1 VTSPAALEQR
11 TTRVTHLVR
20 NPWIFDPLVGMALG
34 LAILGIGSRIAM
46 RIIAHATNV
55 APSFSFGG
63 TVTVVSLGV
72 VSGAA
77 GGLIYAVLFRVL
89 GDRAALRGVA
99 FGVILTLLTLR
110 GASPFTPLTLSLF
123 LPLTLLYGAL
133 LHFVHRLR
141 FVNEP

>member
-1 VTSPAALEQR
+1 
-11 TTRVTHLVR
+11 
-20 NPWIFDPLVGMALG
+20 
-34 LAILGIGSRIAM
+34 M

-55 APSFSFGG
+55 APGFSLGG
-63 TVTVVSLGV
+63 TMTVVFMGV

-77 GGLIYAVLFRVL
+77 GGVIYAILVRVL
-89 GDRAALRGVA
+89 RDRPLLRAVI

-110 GASPFTPLTLSLF
+110 GASPSTPLTLSLF

-141 FVNEP
+141 FPGERRNAPEEQ

>member
-1 VTSPAALEQR
+1 
-11 TTRVTHLVR
+11 
-20 NPWIFDPLVGMALG
+20 M
-34 LAILGIGSRIAM
+34 
-46 RIIAHATNV
+46 
-55 APSFSFGG
+55 
-63 TVTVVSLGV
+63 TVVSLGV

-77 GGLIYAVLFRVL
+77 GGLIYAVLVRVL
-89 GDRAALRGVA
+89 RDRTTLRAAI

-141 FVNEP
+141 L